1 MTLEEKAGQVL
12 LPFYTGL
19 DHEAQAA
26 MVERLHLAGSMIMAD
41 NVPGTA
47 TGLVDVPALAG
58 VTRRLDKASRS
69 GGRTWPGLIGVD
81 QEGGAV
87 SRVGAPLTRWPT
99 PMSYGAA
106 GSVPLAAEAGTGLAA
121 ELAPLGFTVDFAPAA
136 DVTMG
141 PADPTIGA
149 RSMSADAR
157 AAASLSAGFAKGML
171 AGGVLPT
178 VKHFPG
184 HGSVTTDSHKGLP
197 VQNATLAQLKA
208 RDWQPFQSAVKAGAP
223 MIMTGHI
230 AVRALEPGVPA
241 SISRAT
247 YRALRGLGFKGVAVT
262 DGLNMGAVAGR
273 YPRGSEAPAA
283 LAAGADLLLMPADA
297 PAAHAAVVRAVTEGK
312 LPLPRLEEAAR
323 RVVTMMIWRGRTA
336 QRQPPAAPGSGE
348 ALSAKISARAIT
360 VVAGRCKGATVRGHV
375 RVAGGTPVDRARFA
389 AAAKDAGIALGTG
402 PLVTLIGYGG
412 GPATGDVAV
421 ALTRRGPWRSP
432 SRPRRSP
439 STAERP
445 ERTRRCWPSW
455 QARPP
460 PPESCRPPSDP
471 TAPAQAAD
479 NSGLQVIKAVPPFNG
494 GVPILNKDMTLCISL
509 SARPSNNGTRFHNH
523 LYDQLGLNWIY
534 KAFAPTDLA
543 QAIAGVRGPGDPGLR
558 RLHAVQGG
566 RDRPR

>member
-1 MTLEEKAGQVL
+1 MPQTDASSPAPSAAKPAPRETAALGWGPQQRDADAAAAAVAKMTLEEKAGQVL

-26 MVERLHLAGSMIMAD
+26 TIERLHLAGSMIMAD

-47 TGLVDVPALAG
+47 TGLVDVPGLAG
-58 VTRRLDKASRS
+58 VTRRLDKAARS

-157 AAASLSAGFAKGML
+157 AAASLSAGFARGML

-184 HGSVTTDSHKGLP
+184 HGSVTADSHKGLP
-197 VQNATLAQLKA
+197 VQNASLAQLKA
-208 RDWQPFQSAVKAGAP
+208 RDWKPFQSAVKAGAP

-230 AVRALEPGVPA
+230 AARALDPGVPA
-241 SISRAT
+241 SLSKAT

-273 YPRGSEAPAA
+273 YPLGSAAPAA

-297 PAAHAAVVRAVTEGK
+297 AAAHAAVVRAVTEGK
-312 LPLPRLEEAAR
+312 LPPARLEDAAR

-336 QRQPPAAPGSGE
+336 QPKPAAAPGSGE
-348 ALSAKISARAIT
+348 ALSARISARAIT
-360 VVAGRCKGATVRGHV
+360 VVAGLCKGASVRGSV
-375 RVAGGTPVDRARFA
+375 RVEGGTPVDRARFA
-389 AAAKDAGIALGTG
+389 AAAKEAGITLGTTG
-402 PLVTLIGYGG
+402 PLVSLISYGA
-412 GPATGDVAV
+412 GPTKGDVAV
-421 ALTRRGPWRSP
+421 ALDAPWPLAQSVAP
-432 SRPRRSP
+432 
-439 STAERP
+439 TKIALYG
-445 ERTRRCWPSW
+445 RTPG
-455 QARPP
+455 AYKALLAVLAGKA
-460 PPESCRPPSDP
+460 
-471 TAPAQAAD
+471 TAPGKLPAAV
-479 NSGLQVIKAVPPFNG
+479 GPY
-494 GVPILNKDMTLCISL
+494 
-509 SARPSNNGTRFHNH
+509 RPGTGCR
-523 LYDQLGLNWIY
+523 
-534 KAFAPTDLA
+534 
-543 QAIAGVRGPGDPGLR
+543 
-558 RLHAVQGG
+558 
-566 RDRPR
+566 

>member
-19 DHEAQAA
+19 NHEAQAA

-87 SRVGAPLTRWPT
+87 SRVGAPLTRWPS

-157 AAASLSAGFAKGML
+157 AAAALSAGFAKGML

-208 RDWQPFQSAVKAGAP
+208 RDWQPFQAAVKAGTP

-230 AVRALEPGVPA
+230 AARALDPGVPA
-241 SISRAT
+241 SISKAT
-247 YRALRGLGFKGVAVT
+247 YKALRGLGFKGVAVT

-273 YPRGSEAPAA
+273 YPGGSAAPAA
-283 LAAGADLLLMPADA
+283 LGAGADLLLMPADA

-312 LPLPRLEEAAR
+312 LPLSRLEEAAR

-336 QRQPPAAPGSGE
+336 QRNPPAAPGSGE

-360 VVAGRCKGATVRGHV
+360 VVAGRCKGASVHGHV

-389 AAAKDAGIALGTG
+389 AAAKDAGITLGAG

-412 GPATGDVAV
+412 GPAKGDVAV
-421 ALTRRGPWRSP
+421 ALDAPWPLAQSAAP
-432 SRPRRSP
+432 
-439 STAERP
+439 TKIALYG
-445 ERTRRCWPSW
+445 RTPG
-455 QARPP
+455 AYKALLAVLAGKA
-460 PPESCRPPSDP
+460 
-471 TAPAQAAD
+471 TAPGKLPAAV
-479 NSGLQVIKAVPPFNG
+479 GPY
-494 GVPILNKDMTLCISL
+494 
-509 SARPSNNGTRFHNH
+509 RPGT
-523 LYDQLGLNWIY
+523 GC
-534 KAFAPTDLA
+534 K
-543 QAIAGVRGPGDPGLR
+543 
-558 RLHAVQGG
+558 
-566 RDRPR
+566 